1 MEIESWRFYGFKR
14 NRKTWLSPNGDN
26 TINPVSF
33 NSLNPFSC
41 TLIRSLSGDWIFVNE
56 TLRLTQVAWLLR
68 SFKKK
73 KQNTLDLTQYSEKS
87 TTKIFLTR
95 AFNFEYCVFIF
106 PSRIVYIPSR
116 SKPQYALC
124 FFFFSRTQFFKS
136 DCKDTSVWLSRE
148 LTCLVSNGL
157 LCWLGLFICRVIKFK
172 SRSTN
177 LNDLFW

>member
-1 MEIESWRFYGFKR
+1 MEIKSWRFYGFKR
-14 NRKTWLSPNGDN
+14 NKKTWLSPNGDN

-41 TLIRSLSGDWIFVNE
+41 TLIRSLSGDWIFVSE

-73 KQNTLDLTQYSEKS
+73 TKHFGSHSVFREINYKNLPNKSLQLRISCFYISFSHSLYSI
-87 TTKIFLTR
+87 T
-95 AFNFEYCVFIF
+95 FEASVCAV
-106 PSRIVYIPSR
+106 
-116 SKPQYALC
+116 